1 MKRNTKEKTCNRDA
15 TSEAKCSWE
24 TSVTSPKTKS
34 MWWNQTWKIH
44 ETKMQQR
51 VSRRFSKFSIEETQ
65 KLFINSFDFFVSN
78 CLSPRHQGLLPI
90 ETSASLGAAKAQQR
104 NVSNG
109 LPRFLRDGKRKET
122 HGTTQKKH
130 FLKSWSLRYIK
141 FILIM
146 IIVILNTFWFFSGSK
161 WRYISA
167 HHCVTQ
173 GERQRKLVSPFVWF
187 RCLFVIWFSLGFQK
201 ATSNIY
207 LGLLRCCFLRTFL
220 VFWGLPFC
228 KHPFGGG
235 FAVAGIL

>member
-1 MKRNTKEKTCNRDA
+1 ME
-15 TSEAKCSWE
+15 
-24 TSVTSPKTKS
+24 
-34 MWWNQTWKIH
+34 
-44 ETKMQQR
+44 
-51 VSRRFSKFSIEETQ
+51 
-65 KLFINSFDFFVSN
+65 
-78 CLSPRHQGLLPI
+78 
-90 ETSASLGAAKAQQR
+90 
-104 NVSNG
+104 
-109 LPRFLRDGKRKET
+109 KRKET
-122 HGTTQKKH
+122 HGNTQKKH

-207 LGLLRCCFLRTFL
+207 SGLLRCCFL
-220 VFWGLPFC
+220 VFWGLAVLQAPFWRWFC
-228 KHPFGGG
+228 SCRHPLVGINPLTPCDGGARQSSVVCS
-235 FAVAGIL
+235 FFQI